1 MDSSEDAETFQAW
14 LRWRQFP
21 ADCRGTAGRV
31 VWAGLRPGQGGKAG
45 EEYPRQYFYAL
56 GLGSQM
62 VALKMSFLSA
72 LLSPGRV
79 LHWPTS
85 HYINPLRCP
94 SRSFGCYFAP
104 ITNCTLP
111 PDLRNNRSGTP
122 AAPAEPAGAVEDGR
136 RLNRRSLRQRQGRER
151 EEDSI
156 PEVRDAS
163 KTRSGLDLTHP
174 SSTPLVQ
181 VCSPRGPGASRG
193 RGWPASSFCRMRP
206 ASGAE
211 HGSLEFEKVLWCTDT
226 PRRRLSRLAGL
237 RRVHSMAWYHAQIS
251 AFLFRPNAELRA
263 FRAAVAPTLERRG
276 NASRWPG
283 GTAPRDPSKISRDQP
298 RCRRAAPLLR
308 AAGRL
313 ARA

>member
-136 RLNRRSLRQRQGRER
+136 RLNRRSLRQRQGWER

-163 KTRSGLDLTHP
+163 ETRSGLDLTHA

-283 GTAPRDPSKISRDQP
+283 RHGASRPLEDQP
-298 RCRRAAPLLR
+298 RSAEM
-308 AAGRL
+308 
-313 ARA
+313 